1 MSTQQEIDYE
11 ARIAA
16 LEQQIAEM
24 AAKINPLYAGGMDR
38 YIHSGYLQWDG
49 INLRLDKNGIQLQTK
64 TGTSLI
70 QFVPTLSPN
79 SSGVTPLAYL
89 RGYGNDSLVTAYIGM
104 TALAESSS
112 SNQATVEAFA
122 RSTGDNFARLSAI
135 APDVTNSLIE
145 AGVFI
150 ADSGA
155 NSGERGFFYIDHG
168 PLLFRFMTADP
179 TTILQDGMVWYNSTS
194 KQLKARVN
202 GSTVVLA

>member
-1 MSTQQEIDYE
+1 MSTQQEIDLE
-11 ARIAA
+11 ARIGE
-16 LEQQIAEM
+16 LERQIAEL
-24 AAKINPLYAGGMDR
+24 AAKVNPLYSGGMDR
-38 YIHSGYLQWDG
+38 YIHSGYMQWDG
-49 INLRLDKNGIQLQTK
+49 INLRFDKNAIQLQTK
-64 TGTSLI
+64 TGMSLI

-79 SSGVTPLAYL
+79 SSGVTPRAYL
-89 RGYGNDSLVTAYIGM
+89 SGYGNDSLVTADIAM
-104 TALAESSS
+104 AALAESSS
-112 SNQATVEAFA
+112 SNQAAVEAFA
-122 RSTGDNFARLSAI
+122 RSTGANFARLSAI

-179 TTILQDGMVWYNSTS
+179 TTIIQDGMVWYNTTS
-194 KQLKARVN
+194 NQLKARVN